1 LTTLSLLFLQH
12 RNDDN
17 NMVSTHTATKA
28 TEATT
33 STLSKQQQDYHRA
46 RLLNRLGIHDD
57 TQQQQQQQQQ
67 QSNKSNKRQRVVR
80 PIILTAAEQRQQQIL
95 RSRGGGYII
104 NPSPRD
110 DGGNIR
116 SPETGVKLAKTN
128 LNCDFSHLPVAATT
142 KTKTTEEEE
151 EEKKGTRI
159 TFCEKVD
166 VVLIPTRH
174 EYSNR
179 IKSLIWSDPQELQ
192 ENAMRNTREFAAEDW
207 KWENAI
213 EDESMYVC
221 SFSGELIHPI
231 HMQHH
236 LVPA

>member
-1 LTTLSLLFLQH
+1 MTTTLLFLQH

-28 TEATT
+28 TGETATTT

-57 TQQQQQQQQQ
+57 TQQQQQ
-67 QSNKSNKRQRVVR
+67 SNKSNKRQRVIR

-95 RSRGGGYII
+95 RSQGGGYII
-104 NPSPRD
+104 NASPRD

-116 SPETGVKLAKTN
+116 SPETGVKVAKTN
-128 LNCDFSHLPVAATT
+128 LNCDFSHLPVATTTT
-142 KTKTTEEEE
+142 KTTKTTEEEE
-151 EEKKGTRI
+151 ERKGTRI

-221 SFSGELIHPI
+221 SVSGELIHPI

>member
-1 LTTLSLLFLQH
+1 
-12 RNDDN
+12 
-17 NMVSTHTATKA
+17 MVSTYTTTTTATD
-28 TEATT
+28 EATATMT
-33 STLSKQQQDYHRA
+33 STVSKQQQDYHRA
-46 RLLNRLGIHDD
+46 RLLNRLGIYDD
-57 TQQQQQQQQQ
+57 TQQQQQKQ
-67 QSNKSNKRQRVVR
+67 QSNKSNKRQRLVR
-80 PIILTAAEQRQQQIL
+80 PIILTAAEQRQHQIL
-95 RSRGGGYII
+95 RSQGKGYII

-116 SPETGVKLAKTN
+116 SPETGVKMAKTN
-128 LNCDFSHLPVAATT
+128 LNCDFSHLPITTTATA
-142 KTKTTEEEE
+142 TTEEEE
-151 EEKKGTRI
+151 QKKGTRI

-192 ENAMRNTREFAAEDW
+192 ENTMRNAREFAAEGW
-207 KWENAI
+207 KWENVI

-221 SFSGELIHPI
+221 SVSGELIHPI
-231 HMQHH
+231 HMQQH